1 MTTGPHDFIVGRPL
15 LGRPLMLTP
24 ELREELCAHLAQGA
38 SIKTACQAVGISKA
52 TYYSW
57 RTRGKKARDEPPP
70 TLELTRQ
77 GLIDL
82 LVEADVTYP
91 ARATKTVL
99 LRLLTLHRQGP
110 YLEFL
115 ESIEK
120 ATAVRTLES
129 SELTRARRRA
139 ELSWNAQLPPAP
151 PRMGPLPLRCVSG
164 TRRRIG
170 ALTDGFSSG
179 GIRRT
184 GRGAQSSSCPI
195 TSRLR
200 RRTRWWGSMTSC
212 GWHGWPA
219 RNGRA
224 NLSRPARLPLV
235 ADQVSPAVTLA
246 ARRQPPLRR
255 RVMATRRPARRI
267 SNSTA
272 P

>member
-1 MTTGPHDFIVGRPL
+1 
-15 LGRPLMLTP
+15 MLTP

-38 SIKTACQAVGISKA
+38 PIKTACQAVGISKA

-82 LVEADVTYP
+82 LAEADVTYP

-129 SELTRARRRA
+129 LARIEAGA
-139 ELSWNAQLPPAP
+139 E
-151 PRMGPLPLRCVSG
+151 G
-164 TRRRIG
+164 G
-170 ALTDGFSSG
+170 AL
-179 GIRRT
+179 
-184 GRGAQSSSCPI
+184 RGAHNYHPHRQGRDHDHYGAGAVDSAG
-195 TSRLR
+195 L
-200 RRTRWWGSMTSC
+200 
-212 GWHGWPA
+212 A
-219 RNGRA
+219 R
-224 NLSRPARLPLV
+224 
-235 ADQVSPAVTLA
+235 
-246 ARRQPPLRR
+246 
-255 RVMATRRPARRI
+255 
-267 SNSTA
+267 
-272 P
+272 